1 MLSVAVGYAL
11 RWLGLTDAA
20 QRFQSYLARGAWA
33 WLPLWG
39 AALALLLRI
48 PRAPERRA
56 RATLPLLALAL
67 ALLPLVLR
75 PAVPI
80 LEPTPSPSHPSSAS
94 GKAMAFR
101 RWAYASAQSVANILP
116 YTHDADPVVREQAA
130 LALGIN
136 IIVSDIEHAG
146 PDRAS
151 HFASSP
157 LRDSLRIR
165 LTDALGD
172 PIEGVRAEASRAL
185 WKAPVTFGPS
195 AFVAETLAAVLERR
209 RYSGGADRAS
219 WLALDALEA
228 RYDAGLAQAAAL
240 VAHSA
245 PDSALRRAALTTIA
259 KAAPP
264 QR

>member
-1 MLSVAVGYAL
+1 MLSVAAGYAL
-11 RWLGLTDAA
+11 RWLGQADAA
-20 QRFQSYLARGAWA
+20 FGLQSFLARGAWL

-48 PRAPERRA
+48 PPTPERRG
-56 RATLPLLALAL
+56 RATLTLLALAL
-67 ALLPLVLR
+67 ALIPLVVR

-80 LEPTPSPSHPSSAS
+80 LEPAPSPSHPSSAS

-146 PDRAS
+146 PDRVA

-172 PIEGVRAEASRAL
+172 PIEGVRAEAARAL
-185 WKAPVTFGPS
+185 WKSPVTFGPS
-195 AFVAETLAAVLERR
+195 PFAAETLAAMLERR
-209 RYSGGADRAS
+209 LNSGGADRAS

-228 RYDAGLAQAAAL
+228 RYDAGLARAAAL
-240 VAHSA
+240 LAHSA
-245 PDSALRRAALTTIA
+245 PDSALRRAALTTVV
-259 KAAPP
+259 KAEPP
-264 QR
+264 RR